1 MQQMLQDHAE
11 DLGAGMTDSAL
22 HFEHEHDANWTRR
35 KNFAPPK
42 KVPTDPRTTSRPGA
56 EWPYGPVTK
65 AKSVEHDLAT
75 YVRWVQEV
83 EHAYGSSN
91 EVVLQRLRRLYYSS
105 YGGALGDKFD
115 AVIGDQPDAGGPPLD
130 SRSIS
135 IEALDGLYETGTVR
149 TPDGDSID
157 VSHILA
163 ILDLKTAGKSIRAVG
178 ASELRDVDWAG
189 VLTWTGD
196 LAWLFIQWV
205 IRRHELDAA
214 AGAAPATD
222 AGPADVAGG
231 IDRTIVIE
239 TARASSARRIVVSA
253 RDMALLDELAKIK
266 SSKDDLL
273 GDIDGTVIAARSL
286 RGPPPNLVMP
296 VSKILEQYYAHRGE
310 HPDGDQAAAFPKLR
324 PLRLTGHPPRDEQ
337 RRHCHRDAGCRE
349 CNPRRDPHHGA
360 LVPVSDVSGFLRPG
374 GYTHEVR
381 PNPPRGCETLYPVP
395 RYGPGDGR
403 RGLAVRRPNPL
414 RFKSELAC

>member
-1 MQQMLQDHAE
+1 MGNQSVQQMLQDHAE

-286 RGPPPNLVMP
+286 RGPTPNLVMP
-296 VSKILEQYYAHRGE
+296 VSKILEQYYAYYGTGASTPTATKQQRFQNFVRYASPAIPHVTNSGGTAIVT
-310 HPDGDQAAAFPKLR
+310 PDAESAIHDAIRTTALLFLSRMSLDSSDPEATLTKYDRILR
-324 PLRLTGHPPRDEQ
+324 EVA
-337 RRHCHRDAGCRE
+337 RRFTR
-349 CNPRRDPHHGA
+349 
-360 LVPVSDVSGFLRPG
+360 FLA
-374 GYTHEVR
+374 T
-381 PNPPRGCETLYPVP
+381 
-395 RYGPGDGR
+395 
-403 RGLAVRRPNPL
+403 GLATGDAAWP
-414 RFKSELAC
+414 